1 MKKIAQYFA
10 LLSLVLL
17 SSLSCAQ
24 DSTEVDTEP
33 QCRESFLAL
42 TNASISL
49 DGVVVRDFNKSDDQ
63 IITNETNSLY
73 SISNYAYTNY
83 VTASLSG
90 TLALD
95 STMTISY
102 KSVGVDGLDSGNYV
116 MTVIKVDDEE
126 SCYWLWNSDSRL
138 GFLLKFY

>member
-1 MKKIAQYFA
+1 MKKITLYFA
-10 LLSLVLL
+10 LISISLLGA
-17 SSLSCAQ
+17 LSCAK
-24 DSTEVDTEP
+24 DSTEVNLEP
-33 QCRESFLAL
+33 ENRASFLTQTTAGV
-42 TNASISL
+42 SL
-49 DGVVVRDFNKSDDQ
+49 EGVVVRQFDKSSDQ
-63 IITNETNSLY
+63 IITNETSTLY

-95 STMTISY
+95 STVTISY
-102 KSVGVDGLDSGNYV
+102 RAVGVDGLDSGNYV